1 VIVAAFSFS
10 AFGISGVFSVVGS
23 KESFFLNFSEI
34 FGKIAL
40 SGVVGSER
48 KFITKRVE
56 KLLANVLLAK
66 GGYSW
71 KTGNETCKSLFG

>member
-1 VIVAAFSFS
+1 M
-10 AFGISGVFSVVGS
+10 GS
-23 KESFFLNFSEI
+23 REKYFLNFSKI

-48 KFITKRVE
+48 KNITKQVE
-56 KLLANVLLAK
+56 KPLANVLLAK

-71 KTGNETCKSLFG
+71 KTGNETYKSLFE

>member
-1 VIVAAFSFS
+1 MEHFFGVGLAFFK
-10 AFGISGVFSVVGS
+10 ILRIR
-23 KESFFLNFSEI
+23 KQEKYFLNFSKI
-34 FGKIAL
+34 FGKIAM

-48 KFITKRVE
+48 KIITKRVE
-56 KLLANVLLAK
+56 KPLANVLLAK

>member
-1 VIVAAFSFS
+1 M
-10 AFGISGVFSVVGS
+10 FGIFGAFPVVGS
-23 KESFFLNFSEI
+23 RKKYFLNFSKI
-34 FGKIAL
+34 FGKIAM

-48 KFITKRVE
+48 KIITKRVE
-56 KLLANVLLAK
+56 KTLANVLLAK

>member
-1 VIVAAFSFS
+1 MEHFFGVGLAFFK
-10 AFGISGVFSVVGS
+10 ILRIR
-23 KESFFLNFSEI
+23 KQEKYFLNFSKI

-48 KFITKRVE
+48 KKP
-56 KLLANVLLAK
+56 LANVLLAK

>member
-1 VIVAAFSFS
+1 M
-10 AFGISGVFSVVGS
+10 FGIFGAFPVVGS
-23 KESFFLNFSEI
+23 RKKYFLNFSKI

-40 SGVVGSER
+40 SGAVDSER

-56 KLLANVLLAK
+56 KPLANVLLAK